1 MTSYYASNEA
11 KKLLGFRAG
20 WKPASLAVVR
30 IVLGCIGR
38 AKHDKFASIGFDK
51 YCEIVAVNGRRVAS
65 AAMRAPPSMVSRA
78 SFGGAIKPRRPVT
91 EPLMLR
97 IHFRFRGMA
106 DMAGFAVGST
116 RSRMDPTETLTNV
129 SMP

>member
-1 MTSYYASNEA
+1 V
-11 KKLLGFRAG
+11 RAATCTPCRHSWG
-20 WKPASLAVVR
+20 APA
-30 IVLGCIGR
+30 

-51 YCEIVAVNGRRVAS
+51 YCEIVAVNGRGVAS

-91 EPLMLR
+91 EPLTLR

-106 DMAGFAVGST
+106 DMAGLAVGLT
-116 RSRMDPTETLTNV
+116 QSRLTQSRHERQSFLDSHQQPRETG
-129 SMP
+129 MPN